1 MDYTSGELCAPNMTI
16 IWKFAKN
23 KHSEEVVMH
32 ELLGKNILRARA
44 VRIGKFILQFGL
56 RAFQVLRKQ
65 KKLI

>member
-1 MDYTSGELCAPNMTI
+1 MTI